1 MLKYDSDNLSFQPLL
16 IYLRSNTN
24 DYFSGE
30 LSGGGY
36 NSRKVIQA
44 KVSGR
49 FNLGKDVK
57 M

>member
-16 IYLRSNTN
+16 VYLRSNAN

-36 NSRKVIQA
+36 KSRNVIQA
-44 KVSGR
+44 KVSGI
-49 FNLGKDVK
+49 FNLVKDVK

>member
-16 IYLRSNTN
+16 ISLRSNTN
-24 DYFSGE
+24 DYFAGE

-49 FNLGKDVK
+49 FNLRKDVK